1 MTDKDQQIHP
11 TSQADDH
18 TKHDEETAVLHSKEA
33 RKKKRMKCLL
43 YIAIFAVFQ
52 TAIILL
58 FALTVMKIR
67 TPKFRVQSATFDTFN
82 FSSNTNPSFNMSMNI
97 EVGVKNTNFGHIE
110 VGVKNTNFGHYKF
123 RNSTINFLY
132 DGLIVGEAFVPEAR
146 ARARSTKKFNI
157 FVNLS
162 LGNVPQLG
170 SDLDSGILSLKS
182 KSTLNGKV
190 ELFKVLKKKKS
201 TEMDC
206 ILAINLRQQ
215 LIGDL
220 RCK

>member
-1 MTDKDQQIHP
+1 MTDKDQEIHP
-11 TSQADDH
+11 TSQANGH

-43 YIAIFAVFQ
+43 YIAIFVVFQ

-82 FSSNTNPSFNMSMNI
+82 FSSNTNPSFNISMNA
-97 EVGVKNTNFGHIE
+97 E

-123 RNSTINFLY
+123 RDSTINFFYNDLFIA
-132 DGLIVGEAFVPEAR
+132 DAFVPEAR
-146 ARARSTKKFNI
+146 ARACSTKKFNI
-157 FVNLS
+157 FLNLS
-162 LGNVPQLG
+162 LSNVPQLG
-170 SDLDSGILSLKS
+170 SDLDSGVLSLKS
-182 KSTLNGKV
+182 KSTMNGKV

-206 ILAINLRQQ
+206 ILAINLRQE